1 MDTQKVS
8 LKEALS
14 KIDEFRQAQGLRY
27 KLLPI
32 LLLAC
37 VAMMCGARSESAIA
51 EWGRNYGHKWL
62 RRLGIKRNTVPSQS
76 TIHRVFKGIKVAAL
90 ERAITEWS
98 ESLLGEPVALEAIA
112 VDGKTLRGAVK
123 QGAQDAHLLSAVSHR
138 LATVLA
144 QVAIPDGTNEIS
156 SMEDLLEQLTLT
168 GLVVTAD
175 ALHTQEATA
184 QAILDAGGDYLMVVK
199 ENQPTLLREI
209 ALVFETSTLAQ
220 TVSRSSSTTTHGNRI
235 ETRSIAAS
243 SALHG
248 WSRWPGLVQVMK
260 LDRTVIT
267 KTTGELREETVYG
280 ITSLSWQRAKPA
292 QLNELWR
299 KHWTIENKLH
309 WVRDVTFDEDRST
322 VRSGTAPQA
331 MAAIRNIVIS
341 LFRLRKEPNIAA
353 AQRKY
358 AARPDLAFTAL
369 GI

>member
-1 MDTQKVS
+1 MS

-14 KIDEFRQAQGLRY
+14 KIEEFRHAQGLRY
-27 KLLPI
+27 SLLSI
-32 LLLAC
+32 LLLSC

-51 EWGRNYGHKWL
+51 EWGRNYGRKWL
-62 RRLGIKRNTVPSQS
+62 RRLGIKRKTAPSQS
-76 TIHRVFKGIKVAAL
+76 TIHRVFKGIDIAAL
-90 ERAITEWS
+90 ERAITEWAAS
-98 ESLLGEPVALEAIA
+98 ILGEPLRLEAIA
-112 VDGKTLRGAVK
+112 IDGKTLRGAVK

-156 SMEDLLEQLTLT
+156 RMESLLAQLTLT

-184 QAILDAGGDYLMVVK
+184 QAILDAGGDYLLVVK
-199 ENQPTLLREI
+199 ENQPTLRKEI
-209 ALVFETSTLAQ
+209 ELVFETSTLAE
-220 TVSRSSSTTTHGNRI
+220 TVSQASSTTTHGNRI

-243 SALHG
+243 SAMHG
-248 WSRWPGLVQVMK
+248 LSHWPGLEQVMK
-260 LDRTVIT
+260 PDRTMMT
-267 KTTGELREETVYG
+267 KTTGEIREETVYG
-280 ITSLSWQRAKPA
+280 MTSLSSPQARPE
-292 QLNELWR
+292 QLNTLWQQ
-299 KHWTIENKLH
+299 HWTIENKVH

-322 VRSGTAPQA
+322 VRSGSAPQA

-358 AARPDLAFTAL
+358 AARPVLAFTAL